1 MSCLK
6 SRSSS
11 RKILL
16 ACIVFVGMKRW
27 LGRRTHGLSVFTPLL
42 RSFLHDN
49 KSATVFV
56 DPGMC
61 SRV

>member
-1 MSCLK
+1 MSHL
-6 SRSSS
+6 RSGLSS

-16 ACIVFVGMKRW
+16 ACVVFVGMKRW
-27 LGRRTHGLSVFTPLL
+27 SGRRTHGSVVSTPLL
-42 RSFLHDN
+42 RSFLCNN